1 MRVYARIPSQSAS
14 LTLLNAII
22 NSLVLV
28 VQLTRALRARLGY
41 ASYKATHDLSRS
53 NIRDLEAQTPSQPIS
68 YPRPNIFQ
76 SGSPHSIGRKGSMG
90 PPAPVTAS
98 AGQSLFASLLGP
110 PPAKRART
118 IRNPEDPPVP
128 PPLRPTSTASTEKR
142 AMGSSERS
150 RASKSTINTSVAER
164 TRSHDKQEKRDGRK
178 RARAARKPRTKGSG
192 LSEVDDMNAAKT
204 LTSLLMHSRPGAGS
218 TSSPRSTMSALS
230 DGDSSYSHFAESSS
244 RTFAGPSP
252 INLSNNSS
260 TPPPPVHHT
269 PGTRPPKV
277 KRGDDEASRPG
288 PSDSE
293 AAEIMMF
300 LATSPSPARP
310 TAAKDRDAE
319 AYRVLGGGARVLFPG
334 VSDTPSQ
341 PKSLRRDQSGSFAS
355 TISAIGDMGGGSLRP
370 SQSTAATDIPSRDEK
385 VEGMQVDVI
394 PPTPT
399 DIHPSGSGP
408 FPPGS
413 PGRSS
418 AMPSTGYTPLQL
430 LSRHT
435 DSPQTPANFHFHLSE
450 YLNVSPSP
458 LVPPKMTLPPL
469 TSSKTE
475 VGRRLFEDEHR
486 RSGSPTHAMGS
497 GGPLGSGI
505 DIVRTVS

>member
-1 MRVYARIPSQSAS
+1 
-14 LTLLNAII
+14 
-22 NSLVLV
+22 
-28 VQLTRALRARLGY
+28 
-41 ASYKATHDLSRS
+41 
-53 NIRDLEAQTPSQPIS
+53 
-68 YPRPNIFQ
+68 
-76 SGSPHSIGRKGSMG
+76 MG

-128 PPLRPTSTASTEKR
+128 APVRPTSTASSEKR

-150 RASKSTINTSVAER
+150 RVSKSTTNTSVAER
-164 TRSHDKQEKRDGRK
+164 TRSHAKPEKRETRK
-178 RARAARKPRTKGSG
+178 RTRVAKKPRTKASG
-192 LSEVDDMNAAKT
+192 LSEVDDMKAAKT
-204 LTSLLMHSRPGAGS
+204 LTSLLFHSRPGAGS
-218 TSSPRSTMSALS
+218 TSSPRSTISALS
-230 DGDSSYSHFAESSS
+230 DGDSSYSHFAEGSS
-244 RTFAGPSP
+244 RTFAGPPSV
-252 INLSNNSS
+252 NLSNNST

-269 PGTRPPKV
+269 PGARPPKV
-277 KRGDDEASRPG
+277 KRGDDEIPRPG

-319 AYRVLGGGARVLFPG
+319 AYRILGGGPRVLFPNG
-334 VSDTPSQ
+334 SDTPNQ

-355 TISAIGDMGGGSLRP
+355 TITTIGDMGGGSLRP
-370 SQSTAATDIPSRDEK
+370 SQSSTIAELPSRDEK
-385 VEGMQVDVI
+385 VDDMQVDVI

-408 FPPGS
+408 FPPSS

-418 AMPSTGYTPLQL
+418 TMPSTGYTPLQL
-430 LSRHT
+430 LSRPME
-435 DSPQTPANFHFHLSE
+435 SPQTPANFPFHLSE

-458 LVPPKMTLPPL
+458 LIPPRMVLTPL
-469 TSSKTE
+469 ASSKKD
-475 VGRRLFEDEHR
+475 VGRRLFEDEHH
-486 RSGSPTHAMGS
+486 RSVSPTHPVGS
-497 GGPLGSGI
+497 GPLGSGI